1 MSKPALTHVER
12 QHRSGV
18 TQQPTRIGWFLFEG
32 MIVLF
37 ARPVF
42 EMHTAK
48 AGFSAD
54 CLITTQQLWRMQHVR
69 RHVHSQLVQM

>member
-1 MSKPALTHVER
+1 M
-12 QHRSGV
+12 
-18 TQQPTRIGWFLFEG
+18 FEG

-37 ARPVF
+37 ARPVL
-42 EMHTAK
+42 EMHAAK